1 MFSGAP
7 EKKMRF
13 TRTVLLVLWLVLVCS
28 LFYDP
33 WTPALTRPDNIASP
47 FHIVASNQVLVQ
59 GKALP
64 NAPYP
69 MGARI
74 FWTMIIPIVPM
85 FLMLFGHE
93 AWRRICP
100 LSLSTQLAQYL
111 GLQVKARFFNRK
123 SGLVEK
129 KTRLLGI
136 DSFAAKY
143 VWFIQFGFLWAGI
156 TARLLFMNSDRKV
169 LACFLLGIITLA
181 ALVGLFFGGKTWC
194 NYFCPIAPVQKIYT
208 GPGGLLES
216 KAYKAKGISQSMC
229 RKSAIGGDQSTCVG
243 CAAACPDIDL
253 ERFYWDSL
261 FKSGRRFAY
270 YGYFGLVSGFY
281 GYYYLYA
288 GNWAYYFSGAWTHE
302 SGQLSTL
309 FSPGFFF
316 NGRAIHIPKLAAAPL
331 TTAAC
336 VVLGYA
342 LGVALEQLY
351 GIVRERLKR
360 PLPSES
366 RRHQAM
372 TVSAFLTF
380 NVFYLFGGRPN
391 LSLLPAG
398 MLKAVDILI
407 VLASALWLS
416 RTLKCGRSVYR
427 RESLAQNMLRQLK
440 KLKLDFAVI
449 LEGRT
454 LDELNA
460 DELYILAKTLS
471 ALPDETKEVL
481 YRNVL
486 REALSRGEITGETS
500 LAAMKEIRQQM
511 GISEEEHNSVMS
523 NLLRQERAGGSDDTA
538 RLRAQNYALA
548 LERVVRR
555 CFETG
560 NPVREE
566 LAVRENEREVKKLRS
581 VFDISEAEHEEILSA
596 VLGDGSL
603 VVREARGLLEE
614 IAETGMQMK
623 SLGWHGPVSRSKG
636 VELLTH
642 HLEKRQRLLG
652 LKFLSMMATVPQ
664 GDDAARLALWF
675 NVALAGQTG
684 EFLESLARDSA
695 EFGNENVISR
705 HMKMVQENAELG
717 LAIHDADAAGEY
729 APLRALLTGQP
740 DPRALLALTARG
752 SEPVH
757 AAVALF
763 VLGQADAE
771 NAKEIARQFLGEASR
786 HWLLH
791 EVAASIAGAGR
802 NGAEDVPAGDGGEGL
817 AGYELE
823 KVDTVRKMLYLHQSS
838 FFQHLG
844 LEILASIARGAA
856 VRLYRN
862 GGLICKLG
870 ERSDHVFVICQGS
883 ADVCIERN
891 GECKW
896 INAVG
901 AGDSIGELGVLT
913 SRPRSATVRVN
924 RDNTRV
930 ISIRDDVLMSVLHQN
945 AKASVSFLRL
955 LSTRQQD
962 MLARM

>member
-7 EKKMRF
+7 ERNMRF
-13 TRTVLLVLWLVLVCS
+13 TRIVLLVLWLILVCS

-33 WTPALTRPDNIASP
+33 WTPALTRSDNLASP
-47 FHIVASNQVLVQ
+47 FHIAASNQVLVQ

-64 NAPYP
+64 NFAYP

-74 FWTMIIPIVPM
+74 FWTMLIPIIPM

-111 GLQVKARFFNRK
+111 GLQVKTRFFNRK

-129 KTRLLGI
+129 KTRLLRT

-143 VWFIQFGFLWAGI
+143 FWFIQFGFLWAGI
-156 TARLLFMNSDRKV
+156 TARLLFMNSDRRI
-169 LACFLLGIITLA
+169 LAGFLLGIITLA

-194 NYFCPIAPVQKIYT
+194 NFFCPIAPVQKIYT

-229 RKSAIGGDQSTCVG
+229 RKWTIGGDQSTCVG

-261 FKSGRRFAY
+261 FKSGKRFAY
-270 YGYFGLVSGFY
+270 YGYLGLVSGFY

-302 SGQLSTL
+302 TGQLSTL
-309 FSPGFFF
+309 FSPGFYI
-316 NGRAIHIPKLAAAPL
+316 NGTAIHIPKLVAAPL
-331 TTAAC
+331 TTATC
-336 VVLGYA
+336 VILAYF
-342 LGVALEQLY
+342 LGVALEHAY
-351 GIVRERLKR
+351 GAIRERLRR
-360 PLPSES
+360 PLSPDS

-416 RTLKCGRSVYR
+416 KSLKCSRSVYR
-427 RESLAQNMLRQLK
+427 RESLAQNMLRQLR

-486 REALSRGEITGETS
+486 REALSRGEITAETS
-500 LAAMKEIRQQM
+500 LEEMKEIRQQM
-511 GISEEEHNSVMS
+511 SISEEEHNFVMS
-523 NLLRQERAGGSDDTA
+523 NLLRQEKATGSGDSA
-538 RLRAQNYALA
+538 RLRLDNYALA
-548 LERVVRR
+548 LEGVVRR
-555 CFETG
+555 CLETG

-566 LAVRENEREVKKLRS
+566 LAVRENDREIKKLRS
-581 VFDISEAEHEEILSA
+581 VFDISDAEHEEILST

-614 IAETGMQMK
+614 IAETGMQVR
-623 SLGWHGPVSRSKG
+623 SLNWPGGVSRSRG

-642 HLEKRQRLLG
+642 HLEKRRRLLG

-664 GDDAARLALWF
+664 GDEAAKLALWF
-675 NVALAGQTG
+675 NIALAGQSG
-684 EFLESLARDSA
+684 EFLESLTHDST
-695 EFGNENVISR
+695 EFGKEDVVAR
-705 HMKMVQENAELG
+705 LMKMVQENAERG
-717 LAIHDADAAGEY
+717 LAVRDADGTGEF
-729 APLRALLTGQP
+729 APIRALLTSQP
-740 DPRALLALTARG
+740 DPRTFLALAARG

-771 NAKEIARQFLGEASR
+771 GAKAIAERSLGEASR
-786 HWLLH
+786 HWLLY
-791 EVAASIAGAGR
+791 EVANSIAGAGH
-802 NGAEDVPAGDGGEGL
+802 NGSGEPSAGEGEESQPD
-817 AGYELE
+817 YETE

-844 LEILASIARGAA
+844 LEILASIARGAT
-856 VRLYRN
+856 VRLYRR

-870 ERSDHVFVICQGS
+870 EKSEHVFVICQGG

-901 AGDSIGELGVLT
+901 E
-913 SRPRSATVRVN
+913 
-924 RDNTRV
+924 
-930 ISIRDDVLMSVLHQN
+930 
-945 AKASVSFLRL
+945 
-955 LSTRQQD
+955 
-962 MLARM
+962 